1 MSAPEIV
8 SIGFHGGNIALY
20 LAQIYADPLDV
31 IRELVQNALDK
42 AARHVFIEIDAM
54 RDRSIKCYDD
64 GVGASKSEIMQKF
77 KSIGRSLKTEG
88 DQFGQKGIGNLAG
101 IAIAKCYRLIT
112 KDMDS
117 EFDKIRV
124 YELNRDILREQE
136 SPDLR
141 IEDWPYA
148 HVVSD
153 RAIKG
158 KSFQVSA
165 MVHLSDVNALALRRL
180 ADLGAIERI
189 IVDAF
194 NKKLVKDE
202 PLIVISYRD
211 IKGKRSEK
219 EIKPRSFLGLRMEP
233 ERYDTAHGPVV
244 FDFYFNEKPVENPR
258 ILVEHRGT
266 NSFNLANLFKRKQVG
281 EGVAEV
287 FNRGHFEGTIRLG
300 FCTITPSRDTFE
312 YDAEL
317 EVFVDVLIRF
327 TNQVLRPIVERIEE
341 DKRKDKFRRV
351 ADTIVRIVNRHFQ
364 ADPGLLPPRFKSFIN
379 IRPEIEPEKKEER
392 PKVDRTLLRRQR
404 KLSEEEGQPTQES
417 QEAQKS
423 GKKSV
428 IRPRE
433 GLSLVFVVP
442 DSESSFAWHS
452 RLSPQGMV
460 EVNCVNSDFLK
471 AEMLGLTK
479 LVDYVFMLVAKE
491 LVCGGSEPAT
501 AQIFGQHFEKDYM
514 SFWRAI
520 LGRQT

>member
-1 MSAPEIV
+1 MSVPEIV

-20 LAQIYADPLDV
+20 LAQLYADPLDV
-31 IRELVQNALDK
+31 VRELVQNALDK
-42 AARHVFIEIDAM
+42 AARHVLIEVDAM
-54 RDRSIKCYDD
+54 CDRSIKCYDD
-64 GVGASKSEIMQKF
+64 GAGASKSEIMQKF

-153 RAIKG
+153 KTIKG
-158 KSFQVSA
+158 KVFQVSA
-165 MVHLSDVNALALRRL
+165 MVHLSDVNTLALRRL

-194 NKKLVKDE
+194 NKKLFKDE
-202 PLIVISYRD
+202 PLIVIAYRD
-211 IKGKRSEK
+211 VKGKRTEK
-219 EIKPRSFLGLRMEP
+219 EIKPRLFSGIHMES
-233 ERYDTAHGPVV
+233 ERYDTQHGPLV
-244 FDFYFNEKPVENPR
+244 FDFYFNEKPLENPR

-281 EGVAEV
+281 EAMAEV

-300 FCTITPSRDTFE
+300 FCTISPARDTFE
-312 YDAEL
+312 YDSEL
-317 EVFVDVLIRF
+317 EMFVDILTRF

-341 DKRKDKFRRV
+341 DERKDKFRRV

-364 ADPGLLPPRFKSFIN
+364 ADPGLLPLQFKSFIN
-379 IRPEIEPEKKEER
+379 IRPETELEKKEEK
-392 PKVDRTLLRRQR
+392 PKVDKTLLRRQR
-404 KLSEEEGQPTQES
+404 KFSEEEGQTQEPR
-417 QEAQKS
+417 EPQKS

-433 GLSLVFVVP
+433 GLCLVFVVP
-442 DSESSFAWHS
+442 DSESSFAWHL

-471 AEMLGLTK
+471 AEMMGLTK

-491 LVCGGSEPAT
+491 FVCGGSEPAT
-501 AQIFGQHFEKDYM
+501 AQIFGEHFEKDYM